1 MSETTLNFILS
12 LNSGKILAKNLK
24 TGATEVLDYDNTDPT
39 AVIPDYEMPPIQ
51 NNLVKPRF
59 NYSDAVVNIDAHEG
73 PDEI

>member
-24 TGATEVLDYDNTDPT
+24 TGATEVLDYNNADPT
-39 AVIPDYEMPPIQ
+39 AVIPDYAIQ